1 MAASLDE
8 NLRAL
13 AFEAYQISDRLC
25 GDCRNFHSLWP
36 YLRLA
41 KASGGDVGEPLIG
54 STLKQLLLKGDRTI
68 LVAGCADTG
77 LLAVVAGAAAPG
89 TKITLLDRCMTP
101 LELCRRFA
109 QRRSLSIETIHCD
122 LMNFSAHSC
131 YDIVFAHALLQF
143 IPSEFRIDVVSR
155 IRRSLRPNGRLLIA
169 FRTSS
174 HIEGALLHE
183 YKDSYRKN
191 IIEQLES
198 RNVELPDPH
207 KEFYRRLEEYS
218 EERRKREGAH
228 QSYEEVEGLIKTA
241 GFEIETINPIESEQS
256 EPFRR
261 FAAKI
266 QKKRFLAIARPG
278 QI

>member
-1 MAASLDE
+1 MTLSYDEDLRSL
-8 NLRAL
+8 AL
-13 AFEAYQISDRLC
+13 QAYETADRLC
-25 GDCRNFHSLWP
+25 VDCKNFHSLWP

-41 KASGGDVGEPLIG
+41 KASGGDVEEPRIG
-54 STLKQLLLKGDRTI
+54 STLKELLAKGNRTI

-77 LLAVVAGAAAPG
+77 LLAVVARAAASG

-101 LELCRRFA
+101 LELCQRFA
-109 QRRSLSIETIHCD
+109 QCRSLSIETIHCD

-143 IPSEFRIDVVSR
+143 IPNRFRINVVSR
-155 IRRSLRPNGRLLIA
+155 IRQSLRPDGRLLIA

-183 YKDSYRKN
+183 YRYSYRKN
-191 IIEQLES
+191 IVEQLES
-198 RNVELPDPH
+198 RRVELPEPR

-228 QSYEEVEGLIKTA
+228 QSHEEVE
-241 GFEIETINPIESEQS
+241 
-256 EPFRR
+256 
-261 FAAKI
+261 
-266 QKKRFLAIARPG
+266 
-278 QI
+278 

>member
-1 MAASLDE
+1 MTASLDE
-8 NLRAL
+8 NLRSL

-25 GDCRNFHSLWP
+25 DHCRNFHSLWP

-41 KASGGDVGEPLIG
+41 KASGGDVGEPLIA
-54 STLKQLLLKGDRTI
+54 STLKQLVLKGNRSI

-77 LLAVVAGAAAPG
+77 LLAVVAAAAAPG
-89 TKITLLDRCMTP
+89 TKITLLDRCRTP

-122 LMNFSAHSC
+122 LMNFSADSS

-155 IRRSLRPNGRLLIA
+155 IRRSLRPDGRLLLA

-183 YKDSYRKN
+183 YKESYRKN

-198 RNVELPDPH
+198 RNVELPEPR

-228 QSYEEVEGLIKTA
+228 QSYEEVEGLLKVA
-241 GFEIETINPIESEQS
+241 GFEIENINPIESEQS

-278 QI
+278 QF

>member
-1 MAASLDE
+1 MAVSLDE
-8 NLRAL
+8 NLSVL
-13 AFEAYQISDRLC
+13 AREAYQISDRLC

-41 KASGGDVGEPLIG
+41 KASGGDVSEPLIG
-54 STLKQLLLKGDRTI
+54 STLKQLLLKGDRAI

-77 LLAVVAGAAAPG
+77 LLAVVARSAAPG

-109 QRRSLSIETIHCD
+109 QHWSLSIETIHCD
-122 LMNFSAHSC
+122 LMNFSARSC
-131 YDIVFAHALLQF
+131 YDIAFAHALLQF
-143 IPSEFRIDVVSR
+143 IPSEFRMDVITR
-155 IRRSLRPNGRLLIA
+155 IRQSLRPNGRLLIA

-183 YKDSYRKN
+183 YQDSYRKN

-198 RNVELPDPH
+198 RNVELPEPR

-228 QSYEEVEGLIKTA
+228 QSYEEVEELLKAA
-241 GFEIETINPIESEQS
+241 GFEIESINPIESEQS
-256 EPFRR
+256 DPFRR

-266 QKKRFLAIARPG
+266 QKKRFVAIARPK
-278 QI
+278 QF